1 MASYLA
7 GDIYPEVMFDGWIAD
22 FKNRTVVGKIISKTQ
37 KVASVPVHAVQSIVR
52 NPKGAIKG
60 FVASAGTGLLVAG
73 AIIATGGAA
82 AVPLAVGLLGV
93 GGAHGVLRAGM
104 GGKGLQV
111 LPSHTIA
118 SRIFDAPGRIS
129 MGATYHPIQTAKGVA
144 AGAVTGLGSGSIPGL
159 VLGAAA
165 GGAAAAYKAN
175 IRETQLKQPLVVIP
189 QTTQAQAASQQ
200 IAPAKPKSS
209 AGPALAGLA
218 GVGAL
223 LLLL

>member
-7 GDIYPEVMFDGWIAD
+7 GDIYPEIMFDGWIAD
-22 FKNRTVVGKIISKTQ
+22 FKRKTILGKAFAKTQ
-37 KVASVPVHAVQSIVR
+37 KIAEIPVRAAQSIVK
-52 NPKGAIKG
+52 NPKGALKG
-60 FVASAGTGLLVAG
+60 FVASVGTGILTAG

-82 AVPLAVGLLGV
+82 AVPLAVGVLGV

-104 GGKGLQV
+104 GRAGLQI

-118 SRIFDAPGRIS
+118 SKVLDAPGRIS
-129 MGATYHPIQTAKGVA
+129 MGATYHPIQTAKGIV
-144 AGAVTGLGSGSIPGL
+144 AGAMKTGSFDPFSL
-159 VLGAAA
+159 VIGGAA

-175 IRETQLKQPLVVIP
+175 IQEKQVKQPVVTVP
-189 QTTQAQAASQQ
+189 QTAQAQASAQQ
-200 IAPAKPKSS
+200 VAAAQPKSS